1 MKLQWKNAATMIE
14 NLRYKFEKPEQ
25 QPKSNQKIEE
35 K

>member
-1 MKLQWKNAATMIE
+1 MKKCGATMIE